1 MDNKVEITIS
11 SCLSN
16 LALVRS
22 FARLYLEHYD
32 VSDSNKVKLLSVID
46 ELTTNSVEH
55 GYSYSQGSI
64 KIVMWIE
71 GEYINISVEDFGKGY
86 DENSKSKTDGGIGII
101 MTKKLVDDFKVLK
114 KQNGT
119 LITIKKRIREVI

>member
-22 FARLYLEHYD
+22 FARVYLEHYD